1 MNFTKKLFYNDAYT
15 QTFTTNIS
23 KVGKDTEGSYVVLE
37 ETAFYPTGG
46 GQPADKGWLN
56 GVEVMNVEEKEGE
69 IRHYLAQLLDEGE
82 KVDGKINW
90 DRRFDHMQ
98 QHAGQ
103 HILSAAFA
111 ETFQYQTI
119 SFHLGKEIVS
129 IDLDIED
136 VTDEELERVENVANQ
151 IILENREIETVWVEK
166 EDLYKYP
173 LRKETTVSH
182 HIRLVIIPSFD
193 YNGCGGTHPSST
205 GEVSAIKI
213 LGTERHKKKTRIYFV
228 CGARVLQQLHQKNK
242 VLNEA
247 TKLLSAPE
255 EDVAQTIK
263 KLLVDM
269 KSLQKQLEVNGE
281 QLLQFEAR
289 QLMTTAKTNDNCLV
303 VGKVFLNR
311 SISELQWMA
320 KWMTAE
326 KENNLIVF
334 INETEDKLQCICAS
348 GTQVDFS
355 MKEICSKLLL
365 EIKGKGGGN
374 QTFAQGGGER
384 SVEGKVLLD
393 KALSYVI

>member
-151 IILENREIETVWVEK
+151 IILENREIET
-166 EDLYKYP
+166 
-173 LRKETTVSH
+173 S
-182 HIRLVIIPSFD
+182 
-193 YNGCGGTHPSST
+193 
-205 GEVSAIKI
+205 
-213 LGTERHKKKTRIYFV
+213 
-228 CGARVLQQLHQKNK
+228 
-242 VLNEA
+242 VLNRCFME
-247 TKLLSAPE
+247 
-255 EDVAQTIK
+255 
-263 KLLVDM
+263 
-269 KSLQKQLEVNGE
+269 
-281 QLLQFEAR
+281 
-289 QLMTTAKTNDNCLV
+289 
-303 VGKVFLNR
+303 
-311 SISELQWMA
+311 
-320 KWMTAE
+320 
-326 KENNLIVF
+326 
-334 INETEDKLQCICAS
+334 
-348 GTQVDFS
+348 
-355 MKEICSKLLL
+355 
-365 EIKGKGGGN
+365 
-374 QTFAQGGGER
+374 
-384 SVEGKVLLD
+384 
-393 KALSYVI
+393 